1 MPALN
6 FFGNNVNASGP
17 MLWVIC
23 NALSGAGGMTLD
35 ELSTRLQPF
44 PIIDAKG
51 KGRATSSRSMPW
63 LALNQSV
70 NVGVA
75 TGLLVSEGRRA
86 DATLSVNLAEGIV
99 ADPDAFRKA
108 VRQAILSGTK
118 EEDGSVVYGDLPLAL
133 AWLLGSRVEE
143 PFYVSWGK
151 GPERRMQLHASK
163 LVSNE
168 SQWRP
173 FFRWAEFLG
182 FATVYRLTRSKAAN
196 SLPVVADPRTAI
208 WDVVEEFPKKLNG
221 VEFAKRLSD
230 GLPVLTGGAVA
241 ESLTAGGHKIEA
253 DMSDGTRFAPVVSHA
268 LLTLAESRQLSFKKK
283 DDDSNRITLRG
294 PTGPVIVDEVTHD

>member
-17 MLWVIC
+17 MLWVVC

-35 ELSTRLQPF
+35 ELSTRIQPF
-44 PIIDAKG
+44 PFIDAKG
-51 KGRATSSRSMPW
+51 KGRATSSRPAPW

-75 TGLLVSEGRRA
+75 TGLLVSEGRRT
-86 DATLSVNLAEGIV
+86 DATLSVNLAEDIV
-99 ADPDAFRKA
+99 ADPDAFRKV
-108 VRQAILSGTK
+108 VRRAILSGTK
-118 EEDGSVVYGDLPLAL
+118 DEDGSVVYGDLPLTL

-151 GPERRMQLHASK
+151 GPEKRLKLHAAK
-163 LVSNE
+163 LVNNA
-168 SQWRP
+168 SQWTP
-173 FFRWAEFLG
+173 FSRWAEFLG
-182 FATVYRLTRSKAAN
+182 FATVYRHTRAKAGN
-196 SLPVVADPRTAI
+196 PVVADPRTAI

-230 GLPVLTGGAVA
+230 ALPVVTGGAVA

-253 DMSDGTRFAPVVSHA
+253 DMSDGTRFAPVVSNA
-268 LLTLAESRQLSFKKK
+268 LLTLAESRQLSFKRK